1 MVDIG
6 CGGLSWCLKFADLS
20 ALPMAPQKRTVSLLV
35 ATMFTPQINNSSTS
49 RSDLQTSQQ
58 RITPTGWLHGLVMT
72 ADCRMALDEKNSA
85 SQKKIL
91 YDFFSVQVVSIVFY
105 VLATSM
111 GLVITSMTSPQHKY
125 RQASTSRRW
134 PSARPFVAASVSTPK
149 AYCPIARYSPTNF
162 HRAFE

>member
-134 PSARPFVAASVSTPK
+134 PSARP
-149 AYCPIARYSPTNF
+149 YCCGFGFNPQGILPYRSIFTHKF
-162 HRAFE
+162 SSSF